1 MKLSANFAVL
11 LASIS
16 VTIASPI
23 YDATVVNKDSAP
35 LLSSASAA
43 DHEIPNNYIVVFKKD
58 VGDEVASAHHSWVAD
73 IHEASVASLRKRS
86 QVPLM
91 EHSNN
96 VDVLDVDSLT
106 GLKHTY
112 NISGGLTGYSG
123 AFDDSVLEEIRKH
136 PAVSSHLLS
145 PHCPGY
151 PGACLAGV
159 SYVQPERVHVIASLS
174 AGSPPH
180 IYNPAN
186 VLYL

>member
-23 YDATVVNKDSAP
+23 FDTTVVNKDSAP

-58 VGDEVASAHHSWVAD
+58 VGDEVASAHHNWVTD

-86 QVPLM
+86 QIPLM
-91 EHSNN
+91 GHSSSSEALP
-96 VDVLDVDSLT
+96 LDVDSLT

-123 AFDDSVLEEIRKH
+123 SFDDSVLEEIRKH
-136 PAVSSHLLS
+136 PAVSFSILPYS
-145 PHCPGY
+145 PLP
-151 PGACLAGV
+151 
-159 SYVQPERVHVIASLS
+159 RSLS
-174 AGSPPH
+174 RNGYVMRPAG
-180 IYNPAN
+180 NACT
-186 VLYL
+186 